1 MQSKMIPLSEA
12 MPGML
17 VAEPIRNLKTGLI
30 YVGESQELTPEIIQ
44 KLDYNGIDEIRI
56 FVNTWD
62 DVWQISKDT
71 KEEYVKCTT
80 LAKTLLDQIAYDN
93 VVDFVAFKEV
103 KEQITKHFSDNYKM
117 IGCINLF
124 KAADSY
130 TYTHSINVALL
141 STLIGKWLK
150 LGNQAIDNLML
161 AGLFHDI
168 GKMRIDKSILNK
180 PDKLTDAEFE
190 EIKKHPVYSYEM
202 LGDRF
207 DDAIRDAVRHH
218 HEKLDG
224 SGYPDGLKGNQIS
237 LYARIT
243 ALSDIYDAMISERS
257 YKGAVLPFQV
267 FDMFYREE
275 FQGLDRKLVML
286 FLKHIRKH
294 FVYSRV
300 IMSDGTVAYIR
311 YIPVND
317 AVHPL
322 MEQHGWVRQ
331 TDDIWYCKEMLTLQC
346 AKRKMEENIK

>member
-190 EIKKHPVYSYEM
+190 EIKKHPVYSYELLQDNTDIPLDVKVGILM
-202 LGDRF
+202 
-207 DDAIRDAVRHH
+207 H
-218 HEKLDG
+218 HERMDG
-224 SGYPDGLKGNQIS
+224 SGYPYGVYNENIN
-237 LYARIT
+237 
-243 ALSDIYDAMISERS
+243 DIAKILAVADSYDAMISDRPYQKKRS
-257 YKGAVLPFQV
+257 PFEVMQLMQEGV
-267 FDMFYREE
+267 FGKLDSKILLTFLSNIATYYIGTYVALNTGEIGEVVAINPSCIYRPIIKVQE
-275 FQGLDRKLVML
+275 
-286 FLKHIRKH
+286 
-294 FVYSRV
+294 
-300 IMSDGTVAYIR
+300 R
-311 YIPVND
+311 YIDLN
-317 AVHPL
+317 
-322 MEQHGWVRQ
+322 
-331 TDDIWYCKEMLTLQC
+331 TDYSVQIIDLS
-346 AKRKMEENIK
+346 